1 MQKVIILQGLPAS
14 GKSTYAKKLVN
25 ENPKN
30 TIIVNRDSIRE
41 GLGKY
46 WVPSREDLVTQ
57 IEQFIIKEA
66 LSKKYDIVIDATNL
80 NPKFLKDIEKIIY
93 SINSKII
100 IIRRHL
106 DTSFW
111 KCVLRDFKRGLFGG
125 RKVGY
130 KIIKSF
136 YDRYYKNTKP

>member
-93 SINSKII
+93 SINSEII
-100 IIRRHL
+100 IIRKHF
-106 DTSFW
+106 DTPFW

-130 KIIKSF
+130 KVIKSF